1 MNNKE
6 TEQRIK
12 YILEHNLFAVVY
24 PKDKTF
30 ESAEKMA
37 ELIDSSLGVA
47 QFEDENKEICWG
59 VLIDK
64 VKEIKKYINFSSIE
78 EKK

>member
-1 MNNKE
+1 
-6 TEQRIK
+6 
-12 YILEHNLFAVVY
+12 
-24 PKDKTF
+24 
-30 ESAEKMA
+30 MA